1 VTWRIAREYALL
13 LGAGRAVLMQLA
25 HPLVAAGVIQH
36 SSFLRDP
43 LGRSYRTVE
52 FTQLLAFGS
61 RAEAHAIA
69 RHVNRLH
76 QRVLGVLGEP
86 AGQYSAEAAY
96 RAQDHALLLWVYA
109 TLVDSAL
116 ALYPLLVGPL
126 SRAEQRQYYEETKR
140 TVVLLGL
147 PREILPATLEDFDS
161 YVRAML
167 AGPELAVTP
176 AARALSRQL
185 LYLPAPALV
194 SLAQPLG
201 EQLTIGF
208 LPPRL
213 RALYGYSWGPKR
225 QRVFTLATTAIRL
238 LLPLAPPRVRYT
250 PWARRA
256 MAQVQR
262 ANSAMAGHSAQ
273 RIAHSA
279 SRIAHRASRE

>member
-1 VTWRIAREYALL
+1 MTWRIAREYALL

-52 FTQLLAFGS
+52 FTQVLAFGS
-61 RAEAHAIA
+61 RDEAHAIA
-69 RHVNRLH
+69 RHVNHLH
-76 QRVLGVLGEP
+76 QRVLGVLEEP
-86 AGQYSAEAAY
+86 AGPYSAEAVY
-96 RAQDHALLLWVYA
+96 RAQDPALLLWVYA

-116 ALYPLLVGPL
+116 ALFPLLVGPL
-126 SRAEQRQYYEETKR
+126 SRAEQREYYDETKR

-147 PREILPATLEDFDS
+147 PREMLPATLEDFES
-161 YVRAML
+161 YVDAML

-176 AARALSRQL
+176 AALALSRQL
-185 LYLPAPALV
+185 LYLPAPAV
-194 SLAQPLG
+194 VRLAQPLG

-208 LPPRL
+208 LPARL

-225 QRVFTLATTAIRL
+225 QRAFATATTAIRL

-256 MAQVQR
+256 MAQTQK
-262 ANSAMAGHSAQ
+262 AKSSMAAQ
-273 RIAHSA
+273 SMT
-279 SRIAHRASRE
+279 RE